1 MRAVPQFARFI
12 VAGGIAAVV
21 NVVARKLLAPSMS
34 YSAAIILAYLLGM
47 LTAYVLTRR
56 YVFGPGTGS
65 TAQSAFRFAAVNA
78 VAIAQTWGVSLLLA
92 RHVLPALGIQRHA
105 EDLAHLVGVAVPIA
119 TSYIGHRAWTF
130 R

>member
-1 MRAVPQFARFI
+1 MRAVSQFARFL
-12 VAGGIAAVV
+12 VAGGIAAIV
-21 NVVARKLLAPSMS
+21 NLVSRKLLASWLS
-34 YSAAIILAYLLGM
+34 YSAAIVVAYLFGM

-65 TAQSAFRFAAVNA
+65 TIRSAIRFAAVNA
-78 VAIAQTWGVSLLLA
+78 VAVAQTWGVSLLLA
-92 RHVLPALGIQRHA
+92 RHVLPALGIHRHT

-119 TSYIGHRAWTF
+119 TSYIGHRVWTF